1 MPEKIVGI
9 LGGMGPDA
17 TVDIFQKILRA
28 TPAKR
33 DQEHLRIIID
43 CNSKVPN
50 RAEAVLYGG
59 EDPFPYLKES
69 AQLLE
74 RAGAQLIAIPCNAA
88 HHWHAEIQ
96 KCVRI
101 PVLHIMEAT
110 ADYLGNHHPQA
121 RQIGLLAATP
131 TVNVGLYQR
140 TLERRGISVIVPDES
155 SQEMVMQVIAAVK
168 AAEGDQAVKQMV
180 IAEGE
185 NLAAR
190 GAQAVIAGCT
200 EIPLV
205 LNEGDVSIPV
215 VDATLALALQVVKRA
230 RE

>member
-1 MPEKIVGI
+1 MSEKIVGI

-17 TVDIFQKILRA
+17 TLDIFQKILRA
-28 TPAKR
+28 TPAKT

-50 RAEAVLYGG
+50 RAEAVLHHG

-74 RAGAQLIAIPCNAA
+74 RAGTQLIAIPCNAA
-88 HHWHAEIQ
+88 HHWYAEIQ

-101 PVLHIMEAT
+101 PVLHIMEVA
-110 ADYLGNHHPQA
+110 ADYLENRHPQA
-121 RQIGLLAATP
+121 KRIGLLAATP
-131 TVNVGLYQR
+131 TVKVGLYQR
-140 TLERRGISVIVPDES
+140 TLERRGIDVLIPGPA
-155 SQEMVMQVIAAVK
+155 SQEKVMEVITAVK
-168 AAEGDQAVKQMV
+168 AAQAGGDIKKIIVT
-180 IAEGE
+180 EGE
-185 NLAAR
+185 KLAAQ

-205 LNEGDVSIPV
+205 LKDGDLSIPV
-215 VDATLALALQVVKRA
+215 VDATLALALRVVQEA

>member
-17 TVDIFQKILRA
+17 TVDLFQKILRA
-28 TPAKR
+28 TPAKT

-50 RAEAVLYGG
+50 RAEAVLHQG

-69 AQLLE
+69 AELLE
-74 RAGAQLIAIPCNAA
+74 RAGAELIAIPCNAA
-88 HHWHAEIQ
+88 HYWHTEIQ

-101 PVLHIMEAT
+101 PVLHIMEAA
-110 ADYLGNHHPQA
+110 ADYLENHHPQA
-121 RQIGLLAATP
+121 KRIGLLAATP
-131 TVNVGLYQR
+131 TVKVGLYQR
-140 TLERRGISVIVPDES
+140 SLERRRIGVLIPDPA
-155 SQEMVMQVIAAVK
+155 SQEKVMEVIAAVK
-168 AAEGDQAVKQMV
+168 AAQVGNDIRQMIV
-180 IAEGE
+180 LEGE
-185 NLAAR
+185 TLAAQ

-205 LNEGDVSIPV
+205 LKNGDLSIPV
-215 VDATLALALQVVKRA
+215 VDATLALAVRVVQEA
-230 RE
+230 RG